1 MDSGFQYRGVA
12 AVSGTKRRFG
22 PFLDVSAEDIKS
34 AGFICYGCRR
44 PVEKLAKA
52 LPLMVPRLIFYACQC
67 GTIVVWEDETKPR
80 GSRHWRMN
88 TKLLKSAGVQMIIFN
103 GNRPL
108 APAFSGI

>member
-1 MDSGFQYRGVA
+1 MSGE
-12 AVSGTKRRFG
+12 KRPFG
-22 PFLDVSAEDIKS
+22 PFVNIPVADIRG

-52 LPLMVPRLIFYACQC
+52 LPMMVPRLIFYACSC
-67 GTIVVWEDETKPR
+67 GTIICWEDERQPR

-88 TKLLKSAGVQMIIFN
+88 TKLMRASGARVVIFN

-108 APAFSGI
+108 APDFSGTN